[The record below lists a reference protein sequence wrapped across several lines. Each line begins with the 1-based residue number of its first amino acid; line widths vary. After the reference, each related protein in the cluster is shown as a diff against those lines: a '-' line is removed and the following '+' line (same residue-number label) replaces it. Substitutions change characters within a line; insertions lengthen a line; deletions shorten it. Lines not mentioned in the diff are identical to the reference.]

1 MYVHFE
7 ALNTQLTYFT
17 VNDGD
22 ILRYRTKQCE
32 YLQCGDENEM
42 RFIKQWKADT
52 QTHSHIQKC
61 LYRTHI
67 YTHTSIYCGIE
78 YTNDTLHQT
87 HSHSKIRTDSHID
100 DKNNNSTN
108 SNRVPAVHTH
118 TYNHAKSI
126 IQTTAKKSMNDCLL
140 SMRKGEE
147 NRDEKDTKLLV
158 FFWKK

>member
-67 YTHTSIYCGIE
+67 YTHTQAFTAVLSTQMTH
-78 YTNDTLHQT
+78 YTKRTHTQRYAQT
-87 HSHSKIRTDSHID
+87 HISMTKTIIAATATEYQQFTR
-100 DKNNNSTN
+100 
-108 SNRVPAVHTH
+108 TH
-118 TYNHAKSI
+118 TIMLNQSSKPQRKS
-126 IQTTAKKSMNDCLL
+126 Q
-140 SMRKGEE
+140 
-147 NRDEKDTKLLV
+147 
-158 FFWKK
+158 